1 MVYILIVKS
10 HSQTYESYLT
20 LSGVQP
26 STNTSA
32 FGPESLIYLMLFE
45 GEMRRKR

>member
-1 MVYILIVKS
+1 MVYMLIFKS
-10 HSQTYESYLT
+10 YRQTYESYLT

-26 STNTSA
+26 SRNTSA

-45 GEMRRKR
+45 GEMRQ